1 MPRRP
6 VSAPAAEP
14 PWTPTLRQ
22 LEVLRAVV
30 NLGSLSRAADALHVS
45 QPSVTQTLAQL
56 ERSCGLELLTRRHGR
71 LSATPA
77 AQSLLGDIDGVF
89 DAMDRVAARFEA
101 LRSPA
106 GGELKVACLHALA
119 ASVLPEAVGQFR
131 QAFPGIRLTLMV
143 ESSRSIRDALV
154 AGKVDFGVLSDEA
167 DLGGLTASTFY
178 AVPAVCALPVQHP
191 LARRAVLA
199 PQDLAAEP
207 VIALSPLDPA
217 CAAMERA
224 FVQAGVAWKPAIAT
238 PYSLTQ
244 CELALA
250 GAGIAITNPVVAQK
264 FSDRGLAS
272 VPFEPR
278 VQFRSCLAFG
288 AKYRAGRAS
297 QALIALLRA
306 HTARRLAK
314 LDGSGSA

>member
-1 MPRRP
+1 MSSPSGP
-6 VSAPAAEP
+6 GSEPPAA
-14 PWTPTLRQ
+14 PTLRQ

-30 NLGSLSRAADALHVS
+30 QLGSLSRAADALHVS

-56 ERSCGLELLTRRHGR
+56 ERGCGVELLARRHGR
-71 LSATPA
+71 LAATPA
-77 AQSLLGDIDGVF
+77 AQSLLADIDGVF
-89 DAMDRVAARFEA
+89 EAMDRVAARFEA

-106 GGELKVACLHALA
+106 EGELKVACLHALA
-119 ASVLPEAVGQFR
+119 ASVLPDAVGQFR
-131 QAFPGIRLTLMV
+131 QAFPTVRLTLMV

-154 AGKVDFGVLSDEA
+154 AGKVDFAVLSDEA

-178 AVPAVCALPVQHP
+178 AVAAVCALPVQHP
-191 LARRAVLA
+191 LARRSVLT
-199 PQDLAAEP
+199 PKDLAGEP

-224 FVQAGVAWKPAIAT
+224 FVQEGVPWNPAIAT

-264 FSDRGLAS
+264 FNDRGLVS
-272 VPFEPR
+272 VAFEPR

-288 AKYRAGRAS
+288 TGYRASRVS
-297 QALIALLRA
+297 QALIGLLRA
-306 HTARRLAK
+306 QTARRLGT
-314 LDGSGSA
+314 LDAS